1 MVNKIV
7 WGCDPSLQYESAW
20 IRSLTNASESHD
32 INPSLYDSL
41 ILVESG
47 LLRLNKNIQPETLD
61 YSDGVR
67 KERLSYFVSS
77 NFPKKTL
84 IHLSDEE
91 GLDGDSGYNQLS
103 PHIRIFRNFN
113 HTRFDSNSCIYNFP
127 IGPRDV
133 FLDIPFDSIKTSS
146 IRRYPWSFM
155 GTVWKSSSF

>member
-91 GLDGDSGYNQLS
+91 GLDGDSFYNQLS
-103 PHIRIFRNFN
+103 PHILYFEISIIP
-113 HTRFDSNSCIYNFP
+113 DLIV
-127 IGPRDV
+127 ILV
-133 FLDIPFDSIKTSS
+133 FITSQ
-146 IRRYPWSFM
+146 
-155 GTVWKSSSF
+155 

>member
-47 LLRLNKNIQPETLD
+47 LLRLNKNINLKHWIIPMVYGKSVYLIL
-61 YSDGVR
+61 YLPIS
-67 KERLSYFVSS
+67 
-77 NFPKKTL
+77 KKTL

-91 GLDGDSGYNQLS
+91 VLMVIRSTINYRLTSVYFEISIILDL
-103 PHIRIFRNFN
+103 IVIL
-113 HTRFDSNSCIYNFP
+113 
-127 IGPRDV
+127 V
-133 FLDIPFDSIKTSS
+133 FITSQ
-146 IRRYPWSFM
+146 
-155 GTVWKSSSF
+155 